1 MELPPT
7 GEHNLLPT
15 IYLHIELSAYHVLH
29 RISCACYET
38 SLNICSEVLC
48 SGCGSRTTLS
58 VGYEP
63 PMIFEYL
70 CFKNSYPFH
79 SPANFRCSG

>member
-15 IYLHIELSAYHVLH
+15 IYLHIELSVYHMLH

-48 SGCGSRTTLS
+48 SGGRIRTCEGLIDNAR
-58 VGYEP
+58 G
-63 PMIFEYL
+63 L
-70 CFKNSYPFH
+70 
-79 SPANFRCSG
+79 